1 LVTTEREE
9 MASAAAC
16 MKDTPLYMSCMGGE
30 EKRRVV
36 SGEEKSGVEEKGEK
50 GKR

>member
-1 LVTTEREE
+1 MTTEREE

-30 EKRRVV
+30 NE
-36 SGEEKSGVEEKGEK
+36 SGVVKK
-50 GKR
+50 